1 MLYTGSV
8 LKVYL
13 LIVVSKLSNKRLM
26 ISKIVVSKLSNKRL
40 MISKIVVLNFDM
52 AFLHLL

>member
-13 LIVVSKLSNKRLM
+13 LIVVSKLS
-26 ISKIVVSKLSNKRL
+26 SKRL
-40 MISKIVVLNFDM
+40 MISKIVVLNFNI

>member
-8 LKVYL
+8 FKVYL

-26 ISKIVVSKLSNKRL
+26 IYKNKSTAPAIMRIIYNYFSL
-40 MISKIVVLNFDM
+40 KMKTSTNT
-52 AFLHLL
+52 

>member
-8 LKVYL
+8 FKVYL
-13 LIVVSKLSNKRLM
+13 LIVVSKLSNKRL
-26 ISKIVVSKLSNKRL
+26 V
-40 MISKIVVLNFDM
+40 ISKIVVLNFNI